1 MFLLSGGGNSPFAP
15 LVRHCMQN
23 IYMEYYTI
31 LVYLLG
37 DIVEAAGGNY
47 TKMSVK
53 EKCHVLAGFSNR
65 SVADLRFHSIF

>member
-1 MFLLSGGGNSPFAP
+1 
-15 LVRHCMQN
+15 
-23 IYMEYYTI
+23 MEYYTV

-65 SVADLRFHSIF
+65 SVVDLGFIQFSNFIISLKHDEKK